1 MKQTGQG
8 SNVSPC
14 TQQAH
19 LSGKGNRVGRLRATV
34 LGAVLRKH
42 GDATQCR
49 VLVTWKRVLVCL
61 WVRHSLIRGSLC
73 SQPRRSHGRSRD
85 TTPRLPWV
93 TLPCVAMTKMVW
105 EGDTRQEGS
114 AEADV
119 ITGLVL
125 LSLSGLGRSHQSVKQ
140 KRERLSASPCYV
152 PPVPQDTRQPLEQ
165 N

>member
-49 VLVTWKRVLVCL
+49 VLVTWKRVSVCL
-61 WVRHSLIRGSLC
+61 WVRHSLKRISVL
-73 SQPRRSHGRSRD
+73 
-85 TTPRLPWV
+85 
-93 TLPCVAMTKMVW
+93 
-105 EGDTRQEGS
+105 S
-114 AEADV
+114 AEAQPRQEPGHDS
-119 ITGLVL
+119 TAA
-125 LSLSGLGRSHQSVKQ
+125 LSHTALRCHDEDGLGR
-140 KRERLSASPCYV
+140 
-152 PPVPQDTRQPLEQ
+152 
-165 N
+165 